1 MFMKLLSKA
10 VAKSHARAGFALLTL
25 FAALAP
31 SAFATDKPAKPQEV
45 PATVVGHL
53 PLPSSPGN
61 QMFLQKKG
69 GKQYLYIQQASR
81 QGYMIVD
88 VTKANEPILLD
99 RTAPANQA
107 TKGNLEMVGPD
118 VALAESPGKS
128 PGTVSSVARPAESVK
143 VLDMSDPAKP
153 KTLQTF
159 EGVTSILPDNGR
171 IYLSNDEGL
180 WILRFSQY
188 QKRQLP
194 PCDSNSV
201 FSPIVDCQ

>member
-1 MFMKLLSKA
+1 MKSPNIA
-10 VAKSHARAGFALLTL
+10 IAASHAHAGLALLTL

-31 SAFATDKPAKPQEV
+31 STFAADKPAKAQEV
-45 PATVVGHL
+45 PATVAAHL
-53 PLPSSPGN
+53 PLPSAAGN
-61 QMFLQKKG
+61 QMMLQKKG
-69 GKQYLYIQQASR
+69 NKQYLYIQQASK

-88 VTKANEPILLD
+88 VTKANDPIVLD

-118 VALAESPGKS
+118 VALAESPEKN

-153 KTLQTF
+153 KTIQTF
-159 EGVTSILPDNGR
+159 DAVTSILPDNGR
-171 IYLSNDEGL
+171 IYLTNNEGL